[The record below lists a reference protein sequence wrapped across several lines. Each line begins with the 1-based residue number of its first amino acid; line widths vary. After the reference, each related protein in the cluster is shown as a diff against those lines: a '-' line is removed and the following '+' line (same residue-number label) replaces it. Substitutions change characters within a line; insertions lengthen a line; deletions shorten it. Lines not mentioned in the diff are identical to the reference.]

1 MLPAFPDGRLIVIRA
16 VADTCPAKENPS
28 AVRRLKGL
36 GRIKI
41 KSQIPLPEF
50 LVYIPDLAGIRQSYI
65 RQVTGLIDICKP
77 VLFRFN
83 SLGTESKN
91 RTALYLKIIRTF
103 PHIAKWL
110 CRRNGFQKPPCFF
123 ILRPV
128 QKRLSKAA
136 SGSGP
141 KKHVITAPVFPH
153 LRIPHMT
160 A

>member
-65 RQVTGLIDICKP
+65 CQVTGLIDICKP

-91 RTALYLKIIRTF
+91 RMALYLKIIRTF

-110 CRRNGFQKPPCFF
+110 CRRNGLQKPPCFF

-141 KKHVITAPVFPH
+141 KKHVITALVFPH